1 MRKLRRLLAYAAPH
15 RRAFVGIG
23 LLTLLSSALAA
34 LQPWPVK
41 LLVDHVLGSAPAPAA
56 LQAVFRALHL
66 SPTPSSLLV
75 VIVLAG
81 LVLFALHSVIELLV
95 TRGWTARGRR
105 MVFDVAEDLFARLQR
120 RSLLFHLRTPVGDTM
135 GRINT
140 DSWCVYQVLDT
151 LVFAPGHALLTI
163 GLMVFLMLQLDV
175 RLTLLALAIAPFM
188 VVASFL
194 LGKPLRAAARLKREI
209 ENRLQAHIHQTLT
222 GIPVVQAFAQE
233 QREQER
239 FEQHADSAIAA
250 QQRATFLGSIN
261 NLSSGLVTTFGTG
274 VILVVGAQ
282 HVLNGQLSVG
292 SLLVFVA
299 YLAALQTQMKTFAG
313 VYTSLQAQSASI
325 DRVLEVL
332 DTPSEVADK
341 PGSASHEP
349 VLARSPAFRR
359 QDVRP
364 AKAGTPCQQPPF
376 MAPMGDAQIV
386 EAPHE
391 PGGADLPVG
400 PDAQQRVPT
409 TSEAVLGHIQFD
421 HVTFGYEP
429 GRPVLRDVS
438 LDARPG
444 QAVAIVGP
452 TGAGKS
458 TLVNLIPRFFDPID
472 GRVLLDGRDLR
483 ELPLRHLRA
492 QVALVMQEPFLFP
505 FTVAENIAY
514 GRPDASREEIEAAA
528 RAANAHAFIEK
539 LPKGYDTHLGQRGAT
554 LSGGERQRLSIARAL
569 LKNAPILILDEPTSA
584 LDAETEQSVMQ
595 AIERLMRGRTTFI
608 IAHRLST
615 VRRADIIVV
624 LKDGQVVESGTHAEL
639 LARGQAYARLH
650 QTQFRQGEPERAMAP
665 R

>member
-1 MRKLRRLLAYAAPH
+1 MHKFRRLLAYAAPH
-15 RRAFVGIG
+15 RRAFVVIG

-34 LQPWPVK
+34 LQPWPMK
-41 LLVDHVLGSAPAPAA
+41 LLVDHVLDSAPAPAA
-56 LQAVFRALHL
+56 LQSVVRALHL
-66 SPTPSSLLV
+66 SPTPLGLLV
-75 VIVLAG
+75 IIVLAG
-81 LVLFALHSVIELLV
+81 LVLFALNCVIELLV

-120 RSLLFHLRTPVGDTM
+120 RSLLFHARTPVGDTM

-163 GLMVFLMLQLDV
+163 GMMVFLMAQLDV
-175 RLTLLALAIAPFM
+175 RLTVMALAIAPFM
-188 VVASFL
+188 VGASFL

-209 ENRLQAHIHQTLT
+209 ESRLQTHIHQTLT

-239 FEQHADSAIAA
+239 FQQHADSAIAA

-261 NLSSGLVTTFGTG
+261 SLSTGLVTTLGTG
-274 VILVVGAQ
+274 VILAVGAH
-282 HVLNGQLSVG
+282 HVLDHKLGDHQLGVG
-292 SLLVFVA
+292 GLLIFVA
-299 YLAALQTQMKTFAG
+299 YLAALQSQMKTFAG
-313 VYTSLQAQSASI
+313 VYVALQAQSASI

-332 DTPSEVADK
+332 DAPPDVAEK
-341 PGSASHEP
+341 PGA
-349 VLARSPAFRR
+349 
-359 QDVRP
+359 
-364 AKAGTPCQQPPF
+364 PP
-376 MAPMGDAQIV
+376 P
-386 EAPHE
+386 
-391 PGGADLPVG
+391 
-400 PDAQQRVPT
+400 
-409 TSEAVLGHIQFD
+409 EAVRGHVQFN

-438 LDARPG
+438 LEARPG

-458 TLVNLIPRFFDPID
+458 TLVNLIPRFFDPTE
-472 GRVLLDGRDLR
+472 GRVLLDGLDLR
-483 ELPLRHLRA
+483 DLPLRHLRA
-492 QVALVMQEPFLFP
+492 HVALVMQEPFLFP
-505 FTVAENIAY
+505 FTVAENIAF
-514 GRPDASREEIEAAA
+514 GRPDAPRAEIESAA

-539 LPKGYDTHLGQRGAT
+539 LPKGYDTPLGQRGAT

-595 AIERLMRGRTTFI
+595 AVERLMRGRTTFI

-615 VRRADIIVV
+615 VRRADVILV
-624 LKDGQVVESGTHAEL
+624 LKDGQVVESGTHEEL

-650 QTQFRQGEPERAMAP
+650 HTQFRLREPEPSPVRQ
-665 R
+665 